1 MELITKKDKDLINN
15 ALNKNNIQY
24 DSNYIFHHSDVNR
37 NNILDLK
44 ETSEAIDVI
53 FRMQNMEPRKR
64 NDFKINSEFLSLYDI
79 QPKDNLYNIN
89 EFRQLNTDINAKI
102 KEQNQTVESFV
113 EGGYGGALNRPELI
127 EGFTDKNKCCPQGF
141 DLINGKC
148 ERVCVN
154 CKYNNCNKHTQNIG
168 QVYKYENNLK
178 GLENKKINEDVI
190 EYILSDIETQL

>member
-24 DSNYIFHHSDVNR
+24 DSNYIFHRIDRNR
-37 NNILDLK
+37 NNTLDPK
-44 ETSEAIDVI
+44 EISDAIDII
-53 FRMQNMEPRKR
+53 FRIQNMEPGERK
-64 NDFKINSEFLSLYDI
+64 DYKINTDFISLHDN

-113 EGGYGGALNRPELI
+113 EGGYGGPLNRPELI
-127 EGFTDKNKCCPQGF
+127 EGFTDKNNCCPQGF
-141 DLINGKC
+141 DMINGTC

-190 EYILSDIETQL
+190 EYIFSDIETQL